1 MDTATDT
8 QEIID
13 DGDLRK
19 YRTEIPN
26 MADDELDPFQM
37 RLYVH
42 YKRACG
48 AYGRGYVES
57 VRTTAGI
64 TQMSVGKVVSTRQ
77 WLHDNGWIVAAAQPD
92 RDGSYMVRI
101 VDRWAENFAKFAP
114 KRANAAADGVH
125 QVNGGVHGVNASVHQ
140 VNGGVHGVNHKKE
153 QIQEE
158 TNKKDLSPAGA
169 RVAVVGSNIPLLET
183 ETAITPAAKQVPA
196 SRYLPK
202 GLHLTG
208 GHIAPG
214 AGQNAVQVYYERF
227 RPDTDRLTCP
237 QEDDLVS
244 GCPDLAKL
252 REVVIAYSQS
262 GYRSCNV
269 KLILDW
275 YRNGIP
281 QHNKPDRPSRRDLQQ
296 YNKQTRTTNRPP
308 APNRGN
314 DNAQTTTPSS
324 DQRDLR
330 PDIAEAIDK
339 LYAGIPTRH
348 DRAAD

>member
-1 MDTATDT
+1 MVLPSLAVAIGLNEAIVLQQIEYWLNRSTNLVDDRLWTYHTIPEWKAQFPFWSEDTVKRTLKSLRDQGLVIARTISDSSWDRTLWYTIDYDKLNEIACISAKSADASGENAQSIGAKSTDRSGQDQPVLL
-8 QEIID
+8 QENT
-13 DGDLRK
+13 
-19 YRTEIPN
+19 TEN
-26 MADDELDPFQM
+26 
-37 RLYVH
+37 
-42 YKRACG
+42 
-48 AYGRGYVES
+48 
-57 VRTTAGI
+57 TT
-64 TQMSVGKVVSTRQ
+64 R
-77 WLHDNGWIVAAAQPD
+77 
-92 RDGSYMVRI
+92 
-101 VDRWAENFAKFAP
+101 
-114 KRANAAADGVH
+114 
-125 QVNGGVHGVNASVHQ
+125 
-140 VNGGVHGVNHKKE
+140 
-153 QIQEE
+153 
-158 TNKKDLSPAGA
+158 DLSPAGA

-237 QEDDLVS
+237 QEDDLIS

-314 DNAQTTTPSS
+314 DNAQTTTPSF
-324 DQRDLR
+324 DQHDLR